1 MPSRWVMRE
10 VACLRPTAIDRPH
23 VRWARVE
30 INHCK
35 TQQLRLGNATKCL
48 SSDSLS
54 NVLTDL
60 AKRMNKAPS
69 DWARRAAKIRNSSS
83 PLPGIDLGCL
93 QTAYQK

>member
-1 MPSRWVMRE
+1 MRE
-10 VACLRPTAIDRPH
+10 VASLRPTAIDRPH

-30 INHCK
+30 ISHCK

-69 DWARRAAKIRNSSS
+69 DCARRAAKIRNRSR
-83 PLPGIDLGCL
+83 PVPGMVIGCW
-93 QTAYQK
+93 QMGYQKAGS